1 MSNIT
6 NPSLKEFVSYLKTHA
21 SNHTALFNVAA
32 YTLIGLSK
40 DDHTKV
46 YDYIECT
53 INGDGLYEGAS
64 RETILQAYHA
74 QELSEVYGLNWVDHI
89 SVILEELDLT
99 QHYIKH
105 SSKNN

>member
-6 NPSLKEFVSYLKTHA
+6 NPS
-21 SNHTALFNVAA
+21 HTALFNVAA

-74 QELSEVYGLNWVDHI
+74 QELGEVYGLNWVDHI
-89 SVILEELDLT
+89 SVILEELDLI
-99 QHYIKH
+99 QPYIKH